1 MAVTSSKKF
10 FNEKSCLTSNKVQ
23 VINARPLNVLVTVS
37 VEAGTRDNLSSEKTS
52 VISVYFN
59 PLHLNISIYILHTVL
74 CTLTKVL
81 TWRICLTIKS
91 FVSW

>member
-1 MAVTSSKKF
+1 MKKKF

-23 VINARPLNVLVTVS
+23 VINARPLTVLVTVS

-52 VISVYFN
+52 VISVYIN

-74 CTLTKVL
+74 CKLTKVL